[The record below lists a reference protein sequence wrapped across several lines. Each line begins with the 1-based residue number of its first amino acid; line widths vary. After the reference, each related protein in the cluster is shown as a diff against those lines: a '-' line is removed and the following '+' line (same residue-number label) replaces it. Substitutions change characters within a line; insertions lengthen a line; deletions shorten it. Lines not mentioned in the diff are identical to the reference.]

1 MKITFSSKHDIFVK
15 ADRARL
21 CQVFANLLNNA
32 IKFTKEGSII
42 IIVQRNDELNEA
54 VVSIK
59 DTGVG
64 TDPEILPRLF
74 SRFATKAET
83 SGTGLG
89 LFISKSIIEAHG
101 GKIWA
106 KNNSDDKGGAAFS
119 FSLPIS
125 IEE

>member
-32 IKFTKEGSII
+32 NKFTKEGSII

-64 TDPEILPRLF
+64 IDPEILP
-74 SRFATKAET
+74 
-83 SGTGLG
+83 
-89 LFISKSIIEAHG
+89 
-101 GKIWA
+101 
-106 KNNSDDKGGAAFS
+106 
-119 FSLPIS
+119 
-125 IEE
+125 